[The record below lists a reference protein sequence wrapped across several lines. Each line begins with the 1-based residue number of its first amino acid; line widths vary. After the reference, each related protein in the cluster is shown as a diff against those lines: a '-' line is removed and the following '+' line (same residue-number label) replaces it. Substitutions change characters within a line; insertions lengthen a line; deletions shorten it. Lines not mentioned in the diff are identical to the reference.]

1 MSMHITWDITVN
13 VPQLDTINQTLLTLG
28 AQAMADLQSIQAAIV
43 ELTTQQAAGQ
53 QALTDQLT
61 VIANE
66 IDQLD
71 AESIDQA
78 EIDALAQQIRDA
90 AAASQAATDQVRANS
105 AQIAGMVPDQ
115 PPPTP

>member
-1 MSMHITWDITVN
+1 VLEITWNLIVH

-28 AQAMADLQSIQAAIV
+28 AQVMAELQGIKDAIV

-61 VIANE
+61 AIANE
-66 IDQLD
+66 IAQLD

-78 EIDALAQQIRDA
+78 ELDALAQQIRDA
-90 AAASQAATDQVRANS
+90 AATSQAGVDQVKANT
-105 AQIAGMVPDQ
+105 AQITGMVPDE